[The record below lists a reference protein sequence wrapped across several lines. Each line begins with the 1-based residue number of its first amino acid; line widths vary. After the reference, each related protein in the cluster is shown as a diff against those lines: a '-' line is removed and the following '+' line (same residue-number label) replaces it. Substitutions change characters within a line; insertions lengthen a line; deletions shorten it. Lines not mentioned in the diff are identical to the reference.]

1 MAEALSHQKFDPSW
15 GAVPPKDTAKTPVFE
30 FLRQAA
36 REQPEKDALIFLHK
50 TTSYKELDQGSDRIA
65 AWLASLGLGKG
76 DKVATML
83 PNCTQHVMVIYGIL
97 KAGCTM
103 VPFNVMLK
111 DQEIRYICEQS
122 GAKAIFCLDILAPMV
137 LPVAKDLGMLAA
149 ASVHAADFSESTA
162 KVPPLLAMPKQ
173 DVEGAVDFMEIIGA
187 DQGPVPQVE
196 IDPENDL
203 ACLLYTSGTTGFPKG
218 AMITHCNYNHASGLL
233 VDLIGLDDTDR
244 LYMLFPLFHV
254 AGQTL
259 ILFPAVMAKAT
270 CAAIPMFDPE
280 DMLDLIQRFKLT
292 FGFAPPTA
300 YIGLLNHPSF
310 DKFDLSSLKHTLASG
325 APVPPAL
332 QDEWQQKVGTYLYAG
347 YGCTESTA
355 CGPGIVEM
363 VNKKKPGCGALGVCT
378 GEVKVVD
385 ENGKIVPRGVV
396 GEFVLRGEGIVQGYW
411 QNQEETDKLFTTDG
425 WWYTGDAGY
434 MDEDGFLFFVE
445 RIKDLIV
452 ASGYNI
458 APAEVE
464 NYLYQHPA
472 VLEAAVIGVPD
483 DYRGETV
490 KAFIVPKPNVQASEQ
505 DILDFCKEK
514 MAAYK
519 APKMVEF
526 IGELPKN
533 QSGKLLRRM
542 LRERD
547 SQ

>member
-1 MAEALSHQKFDPSW
+1 MGAPFPQRKPQKSPCLIFCVKPQTD
-15 GAVPPKDTAKTPVFE
+15 
-30 FLRQAA
+30 
-36 REQPEKDALIFLHK
+36 QPDKDALIYLHHVM
-50 TTSYKELDQGSDRIA
+50 SYGDLDKYSDRLA
-65 AWLASLGLGKG
+65 AYLSSLGLQKG
-76 DKVATML
+76 DRVATML
-83 PNCTQHVMVIYGIL
+83 PNCTQHVLAIYGIL
-97 KAGCTM
+97 KAGCIM

-111 DQEIRYICEQS
+111 EQEIRYICEQS
-122 GAKAIFCLDILAPMV
+122 GAKAIICLDLLAPMV
-137 LPVAKDLGMLAA
+137 LPVAQDLGMIQVV
-149 ASVHAADFSESTA
+149 SVHGADFSEPTA

-173 DVEGAVDFMEIIGA
+173 KVEGAVDFMEIIESG
-187 DQGPVPQVE
+187 QGPVPQVK

-218 AMITHCNYNHASGLL
+218 AMITHCNYNHAAGLL
-233 VDLIGLDDTDR
+233 VDLIALDDTDR

-259 ILFPAVMAKAT
+259 ILFPAVMAQAT

-300 YIGLLNHPSF
+300 YIGLLNHPNF
-310 DKFDLSSLKHTLASG
+310 DQFDLSSLKHTLASG
-325 APVPPAL
+325 APVPPTL
-332 QDEWQQKVGTYLYAG
+332 QDEWQKKAGTYLYAG

-355 CGPGIVEM
+355 CGPGAVEM
-363 VNKKKPGCGALGVCT
+363 INKNKPGCGTLGVCT
-378 GEVKVVD
+378 GEIKVVD
-385 ENGKIVPRGVV
+385 ENGTIVPRGTV
-396 GEFVLRGEGIVQGYW
+396 GEFVLRGEGIVKGYW
-411 QNQEETDKLFTTDG
+411 QNPEETDKLFTEDG

-434 MDEDGFLFFVE
+434 MDEEGFLFFVE

-472 VLEAAVIGVPD
+472 ILEAAVIGIPD

-490 KAFIVPKPNVQASEQ
+490 KAFIVPKPNAQVTEQ
-505 DILDFCKEK
+505 EILIFCKEK

-519 APKMVEF
+519 APKVVEF
-526 IGELPKN
+526 IDELPKN
-533 QSGKLLRRM
+533 QSGKLLRRI

-547 SQ
+547 TQ